1 MGNPASHDSA
11 GTGIPVEFRNIS
23 KKVRLQ
29 LSVVIVITIGA
40 LIASLAGILNGISL
54 ITPLLLFIPI
64 ALAAYWFPRQ
74 GVIFAV
80 ILGVLEVGLV
90 FFYDTRELAILT
102 FAVTT
107 ASFYVLVA
115 IAVVISSLSGG
126 LKERESRYHGIFDYS
141 ETGIFLVRNG
151 DRGLQIMEVNTR
163 GADMVKDEPT
173 ALVGTSL
180 SEVWKENSAR
190 EEFLEKIKAERSVSG
205 FESALNPVKGGSIPV
220 LVSGARLPGSQI
232 VLTFTDISRRKQ
244 YEEQFQIRNLQ
255 LSTINEVIGSTS
267 GANSVQ
273 DLTQSALGKIAELL
287 GFEFCGCRL
296 LGTDTHGSEV
306 LHQGDDSLFRG
317 IRGDSSIAAQEWLDA
332 IERQVSTYYPG
343 NRQVASD
350 EPSTLGAGAV
360 IPLVSDAGPLGAM
373 YFATRQPHRFTPDE
387 KDVLESLG
395 KEVGTAIT
403 KIRLSEDLVIA
414 NQRANLYLDILM
426 HDINNANLASLWY
439 GDLLTET
446 LSGESRDIARKMIE
460 GIQKSREVI
469 RNLETIRKIYERRE
483 NVKPIDLDRVIR
495 AEIAHYPDANIQY
508 EGKAP
513 MVLADDLAGEI
524 FTNLFGNSLKF
535 GGRDVEIEVG
545 VNEGKDDE
553 VQVSVSDHGPGIP
566 DELKEVIFNR
576 FQTSTSKGSGKGL
589 GLYIVKTL
597 VERYGGKIWL
607 EDAVPGDHHAGC
619 SFKFT
624 LKKAV

>member
-1 MGNPASHDSA
+1 MGSPASQGIA
-11 GTGIPVEFRNIS
+11 GKDIIAGFRNLS
-23 KKVRLQ
+23 GRARLQ
-29 LSVVIVITIGA
+29 LFIVIVITAAA
-40 LIASLAGILNGISL
+40 LTASLAGILHGISL

-64 ALAAYWFPRQ
+64 AVAAYWFPRQ

-80 ILGVLEVGLV
+80 FLGVLEVLLV
-90 FFYDTRELAILT
+90 FLYDTRELAILT

-126 LKERESRYHGIFDYS
+126 LRERESRYHGIFDHS

-151 DRGLQIMEVNTR
+151 DRGLQIMEVNNR
-163 GADMVKDEPT
+163 GAEMVKEDPA

-180 SEVWKENSAR
+180 SEVWKENASR
-190 EEFLEKIKAERSVSG
+190 EEFLEKIKEDRSVSG
-205 FESALNPVKGGSIPV
+205 FESALNPAKGGNVPV

-244 YEEQFQIRNLQ
+244 YEQQFQSRNLQ
-255 LSTINEVIGSTS
+255 LSTINQVIGSTS
-267 GANSVQ
+267 GATSVRE
-273 DLTQSALGKIAELL
+273 LTQSAMGKIAELL
-287 GFEFCGCRL
+287 GFEYCGCRL
-296 LGTDTHGSEV
+296 SGTETHGEEV
-306 LHQGDDSLFRG
+306 LRQGDDSLYRG
-317 IRGDSSIAAQEWLDA
+317 ITRDESKAAKEWLNS
-332 IERQVSTYYPG
+332 IEQQVATYYPEPG
-343 NRQVASD
+343 KTTS
-350 EPSTLGAGAV
+350 EPSLLGAGAV
-360 IPLVSDAGPLGAM
+360 IPLVSDDGPLGAM
-373 YFATRQPHRFTPDE
+373 YFATRRPHEFTPDE

-395 KEVGTAIT
+395 TEVGTAIT
-403 KIRLSEDLVIA
+403 KIRLSEDLAVA

-439 GDLLTET
+439 GDLLTEM
-446 LSGESRDIARKMIE
+446 LSGEARDIARKMIE

-483 NVKPIDLDRVIR
+483 NLKSIDLDRVIK
-495 AEIAHYPDANIQY
+495 AEMAHYPDARIRY

-535 GGRDVEIEVG
+535 GGRDVAIEVG
-545 VNEGKDDE
+545 VSERGDDD
-553 VQVSVSDHGPGIP
+553 VVISVSDHGPGIP

-576 FQTSTSKGSGKGL
+576 FQTSTTKGSGKGL

-607 EDAVPGDHHAGC
+607 EDVVPGDHHGGC
-619 SFKFT
+619 SFQFT
-624 LKKAV
+624 LKRAI

>member
-1 MGNPASHDSA
+1 MGSPVSLGSS
-11 GTGIPVEFRNIS
+11 GTGIPAEFRNLS

-29 LSVVIVITIGA
+29 LSIVIVITIGA

-90 FFYDTRELAILT
+90 FLYDTRELAILT

-151 DRGLQIMEVNTR
+151 DHGLQIMEVNKR
-163 GADMVKDEPT
+163 GADMVKDDPD

-180 SEVWKENSAR
+180 SEVWKENAPR
-190 EEFLEKIKAERSVSG
+190 EEFLKRIKAERSVSG
-205 FESALNPVKGGSIPV
+205 FESALNPVEGGSIPV

-255 LSTINEVIGSTS
+255 LSTINQVIGSTS
-267 GANSVQ
+267 GANSVH
-273 DLTQSALGKIAELL
+273 DLTRSAMGKIAELL
-287 GFEFCGCRL
+287 GFEFCGCHL
-296 LGTDTHGSEV
+296 SGTDTHSSEV
-306 LHQGDDSLFRG
+306 FDQGDGSLFRV
-317 IRGDSSIAAQEWLDA
+317 IRGDSSVAAQEWLDA
-332 IERQVSTYYPG
+332 IDQQVSIYYPG
-343 NRQVASD
+343 SGQVTPD
-350 EPSTLGAGAV
+350 TPSTLGAGAV

-373 YFATRQPHRFTPDE
+373 YFATRQPHQFTPDE

-439 GDLLTET
+439 GDLLTEM

-483 NVKPIDLDRVIR
+483 NLKSIDLDKVIR
-495 AEIAHYPDANIQY
+495 AEIAHYPDARIRY

-535 GGRDVEIEVG
+535 GGRDVQIDVG
-545 VNEGKDDE
+545 VHERGDDE
-553 VQVSVSDHGPGIP
+553 VLVSVSDHGPGIP

-607 EDAVPGDHHAGC
+607 EDAVPGDYHAGC

-624 LKKAV
+624 VKKAV

>member
-1 MGNPASHDSA
+1 MGSPSSHGSA
-11 GTGIPVEFRNIS
+11 GISAEFRNLS

-29 LSVVIVITIGA
+29 LSVVIVITVGA
-40 LIASLAGILNGISL
+40 LIASVAGILNGISL

-80 ILGVLEVGLV
+80 LLGVIEVGLV

-107 ASFYVLVA
+107 ASFYVLIA

-126 LKERESRYHGIFDYS
+126 LRERESRYHGIFDHS

-151 DRGLQIMEVNTR
+151 DRGLQIMEVNNR
-163 GADMVKDEPT
+163 GADMVRDDPA

-180 SEVWKENSAR
+180 SKVWKENASR
-190 EEFLEKIKAERSVSG
+190 EEFLEKIKEERSVSG
-205 FESALNPVKGGSIPV
+205 FESLINPVKGESIPV
-220 LVSGARLPGSQI
+220 LVTGARLPGSQI

-244 YEEQFQIRNLQ
+244 YEEQLQIRNLQ
-255 LSTINEVIGSTS
+255 LSTINQVIGSTS
-267 GANSVQ
+267 GANSVHE
-273 DLTQSALGKIAELL
+273 LTQSALEKIAELL

-306 LHQGDDSLFRG
+306 IHRGDDSLFRG
-317 IRGDSSIAAQEWLDA
+317 ITSDSSKAAQGWLDA
-332 IERQVSTYYPG
+332 IEQ
-343 NRQVASD
+343 QVAIYFPESGQVFSD
-350 EPSTLGAGAV
+350 EPTSLGAGAV
-360 IPLVSDAGPLGAM
+360 IPLVSDEGPLGAM
-373 YFATRQPHRFTPDE
+373 YFATRHPHQFTPDE
-387 KDVLESLG
+387 KGVLESLG
-395 KEVGTAIT
+395 KEVGTTIT
-403 KIRLSEDLVIA
+403 KIRLSEDLRIA

-439 GDLLTET
+439 GDLLTEM
-446 LSGESRDIARKMIE
+446 LSGEARDIARKMIE

-483 NVKPIDLDRVIR
+483 NLKPIDLDRVIK
-495 AEIAHYPDANIQY
+495 AEIAHYPDAHIRYDGN
-508 EGKAP
+508 AP

-535 GGRDVEIEVG
+535 GGRDVRIEVG
-545 VNEGKDDE
+545 VNEQGDDDIL
-553 VQVSVSDHGPGIP
+553 VSVSDHGPGIP

-576 FQTSTSKGSGKGL
+576 FQTSTTKGSGKGL

-597 VERYGGKIWL
+597 IERYGGKIWL
-607 EDAVPGDHHAGC
+607 EDVVSEDHHAGC
-619 SFKFT
+619 SFKFIM
-624 LKKAV
+624 KKAE